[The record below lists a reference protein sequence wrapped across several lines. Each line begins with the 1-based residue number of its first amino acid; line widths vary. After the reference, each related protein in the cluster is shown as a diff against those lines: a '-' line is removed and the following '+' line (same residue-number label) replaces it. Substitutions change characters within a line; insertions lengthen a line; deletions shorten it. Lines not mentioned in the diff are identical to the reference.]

1 MILIVFMIFPWH
13 RKHLFWVGGRSIK
26 DTSNKPSYHA
36 KNLYFAKT
44 LPWQSVSEIRNCL
57 NRCIGAEMSEE
68 TLMYF
73 KLSTATSN
81 FE

>member
-1 MILIVFMIFPWH
+1 MQKIYISQKI
-13 RKHLFWVGGRSIK
+13 
-26 DTSNKPSYHA
+26 
-36 KNLYFAKT
+36 
-44 LPWQSVSEIRNCL
+44 LPWKSEIKNCL

-73 KLSTATSN
+73 KLSTATFN

>member
-13 RKHLFWVGGRSIK
+13 RKHLFWVGGGPLRIQVTNHLIMQKIYISQKI
-26 DTSNKPSYHA
+26 
-36 KNLYFAKT
+36 
-44 LPWQSVSEIRNCL
+44 LPWKSEIKNCL

-73 KLSTATSN
+73 KLSTATFN